1 MRKSLIAI
9 ATTFILLSVASL
21 AVADEASSSGS
32 ARPVININ
40 SADAAQFAFLPRI
53 GVKAGERIVA
63 WRTENGPFKKTTDLM
78 QVKGV
83 GDKTFALLSPYL
95 ALEGKTTLVSKQQ
108 GPRKPR
114 ASKGAKARE
123 VASNTA
129 Q

>member
-1 MRKSLIAI
+1 MRKSLMVI

-21 AVADEASSSGS
+21 AVAEEASTSSS
-32 ARPVININ
+32 RPVININ
-40 SADAAQFAFLPRI
+40 SADAAQFALLPRI
-53 GVKAGERIVA
+53 GVKAAERIVA
-63 WRTENGPFKKTTDLM
+63 WRTENGPFKKTSDLM

-83 GDKTFALLSPYL
+83 GDKTFELLSAYL

-114 ASKGAKARE
+114 ATKGAKARE

>member
-9 ATTFILLSVASL
+9 ATTFILLSVAAL
-21 AVADEASSSGS
+21 AVADEASSS

-40 SADAAQFAFLPRI
+40 TADASQFAFLPRI
-53 GVKAGERIVA
+53 GAKAGERIVA

>member
-1 MRKSLIAI
+1 MRKSLMVI

-21 AVADEASSSGS
+21 AVAEEASTSSS
-32 ARPVININ
+32 RPVININ
-40 SADAAQFAFLPRI
+40 SADAAQFALLPRI

-63 WRTENGPFKKTTDLM
+63 WRTENGPFKKTSDLM

-83 GDKTFALLSPYL
+83 GDKTFELLSAYL

-114 ASKGAKARE
+114 ATKGAKARE

>member
-1 MRKSLIAI
+1 MRKSLMVI

-21 AVADEASSSGS
+21 AVAEEASSSS
-32 ARPVININ
+32 TRPVININ
-40 SADAAQFAFLPRI
+40 SADAAQFALLPRI

-63 WRTENGPFKKTTDLM
+63 WRTENGPFKKTSDLM

-83 GDKTFALLSPYL
+83 GDKTFELLSAYL

-114 ASKGAKARE
+114 ATKGAKARE